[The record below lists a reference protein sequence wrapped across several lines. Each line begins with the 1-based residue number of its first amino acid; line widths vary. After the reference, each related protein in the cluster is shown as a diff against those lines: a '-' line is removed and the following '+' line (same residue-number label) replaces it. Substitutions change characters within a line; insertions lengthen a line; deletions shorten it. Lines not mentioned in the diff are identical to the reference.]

1 MQGPAF
7 ICSWVSQAALA
18 EGPGHDFSFSFFNF
32 LEQRFWAAK
41 PCWDLLTVEN
51 FKKSLLK
58 SLKMLWVCPLGGR
71 WQVLEGLKKESQIA
85 VWQGSSQKMFVSV
98 SVDLLACARSHL
110 SSHSVHAVLPKFQA
124 WDDPRNPQ
132 QEGWGGG
139 SHCPYVWPSALRMS
153 IPMGCWPNT
162 GKVRL
167 SWNMCL
173 FMSIRRV
180 INNVHPTTE
189 MSQYKMVWTHV
200 KQYD

>member
-85 VWQGSSQKMFVSV
+85 VWQGFSQKMFVSV

-110 SSHSVHAVLPKFQA
+110 SSHSVHVVLPKFQA
-124 WDDPRNPQ
+124 WNDPRNPQ

-139 SHCPYVWPSALRMS
+139 QSLPLRL
-153 IPMGCWPNT
+153 T
-162 GKVRL
+162 L
-167 SWNMCL
+167 SPE
-173 FMSIRRV
+173 
-180 INNVHPTTE
+180 NVHPHGMLTKHRQSETQLE
-189 MSQYKMVWTHV
+189 HV
-200 KQYD
+200 PVHVH

>member
-7 ICSWVSQAALA
+7 ICSWGSQAALA

-71 WQVLEGLKKESQIA
+71 WQVLEGWKKESQIA
-85 VWQGSSQKMFVSV
+85 VWQGFSQKMFVSV

-132 QEGWGGG
+132 QEGWGGAVTALMFDPQPWE
-139 SHCPYVWPSALRMS
+139 CPSPWDVDQTQAKWDSVGTCACSCPLDV
-153 IPMGCWPNT
+153 P
-162 GKVRL
+162 
-167 SWNMCL
+167 
-173 FMSIRRV
+173 
-180 INNVHPTTE
+180 
-189 MSQYKMVWTHV
+189 
-200 KQYD
+200 